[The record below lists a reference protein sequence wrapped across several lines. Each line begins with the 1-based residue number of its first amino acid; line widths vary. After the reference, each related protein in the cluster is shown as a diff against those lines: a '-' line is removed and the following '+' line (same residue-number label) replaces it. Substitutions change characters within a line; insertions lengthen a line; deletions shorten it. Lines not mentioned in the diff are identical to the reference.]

1 MTRIIAY
8 VPNLMDRSRFG
19 ETVQIVKK
27 PSDLASAEA
36 DLILVDLSG
45 REVLDYLPP
54 GSRVIGFAPHI
65 DTDTLR
71 AAVAGGCAEALP
83 RSVFF
88 KRLPALIG
96 REDD

>member
-1 MTRIIAY
+1 
-8 VPNLMDRSRFG
+8 SRDD
-19 ETVQIVKK
+19 
-27 PSDLASAEA
+27 S
-36 DLILVDLSG
+36 SG
-45 REVLDYLPP
+45 REGLDDLPP
-54 GSRVIGFAPHI
+54 GARLIGVAPHI
-65 DTDTLR
+65 DADTLR